1 MSGRFDLMTTSTR
14 FNIMLDILDYFGPI
28 IFPLDQFQRSGITKV
43 ARIGIIMI
51 LPQKFST

>member
-1 MSGRFDLMTTSTR
+1 MTTSTR
-14 FNIMLDILDYFGPI
+14 FYIMLDVLDHFGPI

-51 LPQKFST
+51 LPQMFST